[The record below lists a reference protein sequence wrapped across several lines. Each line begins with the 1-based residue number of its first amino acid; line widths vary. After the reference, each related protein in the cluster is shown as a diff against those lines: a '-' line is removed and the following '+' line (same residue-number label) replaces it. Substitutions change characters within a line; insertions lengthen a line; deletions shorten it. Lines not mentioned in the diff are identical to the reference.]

1 MFLSCHKFYYFYSLS
16 LTSLI
21 PPHFHFTFQ
30 FLIYLLSYFFFFLSA
45 VNCFLISNW
54 FVLPAPA
61 SNEFASK
68 LVLFYDYEV
77 LTFLAIF
84 SNPIVDIKHSLLI
97 GLSFLVYVKQKLYCI
112 VDEKSSVISSLVP
125 RKLTNLVWQI
135 FISLFL
141 LRINLKIIRS
151 RKATLWQE

>member
-16 LTSLI
+16 VTSLI

-84 SNPIVDIKHSLLI
+84 SNKSHCWYKTFLI
-97 GLSFLVYVKQKLYCI
+97 DWTFLFSVCWAEVILYCRW
-112 VDEKSSVISSLVP
+112 KVISNQLTSTQEIDKFSLAD
-125 RKLTNLVWQI
+125 I
-135 FISLFL
+135 YFIIS
-141 LRINLKIIRS
+141 IKN
-151 RKATLWQE
+151 